1 LSRVWVTLPSEVIT
15 LRGWSN
21 ASLTVAVVVVAGS
34 LLVGAS
40 APEASAVPGSG
51 RGSVAGGSRA
61 VGAAVMAIRP
71 AAEALPQPCS
81 FTLHITGR
89 YNKPDFTAVMREEGT
104 VTGTSTCG
112 ADLIPV
118 LELNA
123 TIDDFGM
130 PGTGLH
136 QVANGFN
143 RGSGPG
149 PVLATVAQDVM
160 LVQAPPPD
168 SYRIEWTFRLH
179 AVTVDGQQA
188 TGCAKLQAVF
198 PGDVTSVPC

>member
-1 LSRVWVTLPSEVIT
+1 
-15 LRGWSN
+15 
-21 ASLTVAVVVVAGS
+21 
-34 LLVGAS
+34 
-40 APEASAVPGSG
+40 
-51 RGSVAGGSRA
+51 
-61 VGAAVMAIRP
+61 MAIRP
-71 AAEALPQPCS
+71 VVNALPQSCS
-81 FTLHITGR
+81 FALQVMGR

-112 ADLIPV
+112 ANLIPV
-118 LELNA
+118 MQLDA

-130 PGTGLH
+130 PGVGVH
-136 QVANGFN
+136 QVANGSN

-149 PVLATVAQDVM
+149 PVVATVAQEVM

-179 AVTVDGQQA
+179 AVAVDGQQT

-198 PGDVTSVPC
+198 PDDVRSVSC